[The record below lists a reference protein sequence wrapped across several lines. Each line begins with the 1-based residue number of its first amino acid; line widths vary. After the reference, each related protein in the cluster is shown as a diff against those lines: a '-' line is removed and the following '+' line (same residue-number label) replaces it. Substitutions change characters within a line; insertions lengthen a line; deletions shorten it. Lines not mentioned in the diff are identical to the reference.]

1 MSSAMKLKTFAGGIH
16 PPDNKQWSAHLAIED
31 CPLPAELIVPLA
43 QHIGA
48 PAVSSVEVGQ
58 AVAKGQEIGAAKG
71 FVSVPV
77 HAPTS
82 GEVVAIE
89 SRPHPWG
96 SLLSAVV
103 IRADGEDRWST
114 ALQTADPA
122 TLSPEEIVEK
132 VRMAG
137 VVGMGGAAF
146 PAHVKMS
153 PPPEKPINT
162 LIFNGVECEPYLT
175 ADHRMMLQESE
186 RILQG
191 VALLQYV
198 FGAERVVIGVEAN
211 KPDAIAHLQ
220 KECSGTPVEVVPLEV
235 KYPQGAEKQLIA
247 AVTGREVPSGGLPM
261 DIGVAVHNV
270 STAAAVSDAVIHGQP
285 LIERICTVTGPAICE
300 PKNLK
305 IRIGTPL
312 SHLVEVCGGLLE
324 EPGKIILGGPMMGF
338 AQLNLDAPATRGTSG
353 LLLLRK
359 EDVVTQPEG
368 PCIRCARCVQ
378 GCPMKLLPTTIAAYA
393 RRDQLAEVEEYR
405 ALDCIECGCCSYSCP
420 ATIPLVQAIRY
431 GKAAV
436 IAKKRNA

>member
-1 MSSAMKLKTFAGGIH
+1 MKLRTFAGGIH
-16 PPDNKQWSAHLAIED
+16 PPDNKHWSSHLAIEE
-31 CPLPAELIVPLA
+31 CPLPAELTVPMA

-48 PAVSSVEVGQ
+48 PAVPCVEVGQ
-58 AVAKGQEIGAAKG
+58 QVAKGQPIGTAKG

-96 SLLSAVV
+96 ASLPAVV
-103 IRADGEDRWST
+103 IRADGEDRWAT
-114 ALQTADPA
+114 ELQPADPGQ
-122 TLSPEEIVEK
+122 LSPEEIVEK
-132 VRMAG
+132 VRLAG

-153 PPPEKPINT
+153 PPPEKPIGT

-175 ADHRMMLQESE
+175 ADHRMMLEESE

-198 FGAERVVIGVEAN
+198 FGAERVVIGIEAN
-211 KPDAIAHLQ
+211 KPDAIAHLTQ
-220 KECSGTPVEVVPLEV
+220 ACSGTPVEVVALEV

-247 AVTGREVPSGGLPM
+247 AVTGKEVPSGGLPM

-270 STAAAVSDAVIHGQP
+270 STAAAVTDAVLNGRP
-285 LIERICTVTGPAICE
+285 LIERVCTVTGPAVRE

-305 IRIGTPL
+305 IRIGMSL
-312 SHLVEVCGGLLE
+312 AHLVDVCGGLSE

-338 AQLNLDAPATRGTSG
+338 AQLGLNVPATRGTSG
-353 LLLLRK
+353 LLLLRQD
-359 EDVVTQPEG
+359 DVARHPEG

-378 GCPMKLLPTTIAAYA
+378 GCPMNLLPTTIAAYA
-393 RRDQLAEVEEYR
+393 RRDLLAEAEAYR
-405 ALDCIECGCCSYSCP
+405 AMDCIECGCCSYICP
-420 ATIPLVQAIRY
+420 ATIPLVQAVRY
-431 GKAAV
+431 GKAA
-436 IAKKRNA
+436 ILAKKRNA